1 MYRPI
6 GRYRRSKHKI
16 NDILKIRGR
25 YAAATTCPNPDFAQ
39 TTPPCV
45 ANGRGVLGVFGPR
58 FQSLRK
64 TLSRKKRAI
73 WQRSCYDQWSR
84 MVSENN
90 HYSVQNASLASTLAC
105 NCIASVCLYP
115 CPNKAIMQAGCYQ
128 ARNLGG
134 GVMRN
139 KGHASPPPP
148 NSPTFSIWNYF
159 FQIWSCFFSSQ

>member
-1 MYRPI
+1 MT
-6 GRYRRSKHKI
+6 S
-16 NDILKIRGR
+16 LKFVADTPLRLLALTLI
-25 YAAATTCPNPDFAQ
+25 YFAQ
-39 TTPPCV
+39 TTPPCEIENQHRLQQIMGA
-45 ANGRGVLGVFGPR
+45 ANGKGVLGVLGPPIHY
-58 FQSLRK
+58 QG
-64 TLSRKKRAI
+64 KKRAI

-105 NCIASVCLYP
+105 NCIASVCLYH
-115 CPNKAIMQAGCYQ
+115 CSNKAIMHAGCYQ

-134 GVMRN
+134 GLWGTR
-139 KGHASPPPP
+139 GTPPPP